1 MKKSSSEAS
10 MGSAG
15 FAAEGE
21 SFLYSSFS
29 VLQLSNIV
37 PKTFADKVRLLYKV

>member
-1 MKKSSSEAS
+1 
-10 MGSAG
+10 MGSTG

-37 PKTFADKVRLLYKV
+37 PKNICRQSAVII